1 MGQKA
6 NEGKIQKPIRFDKWM
21 ADAIQEI
28 ANKKKLT
35 FTAIVHEL
43 LRQELA
49 IMGYSM
55 GIGREAELIS
65 GKEKTQKQATQ
76 TTKKAG

>member
-21 ADAIQEI
+21 AVAIQEI
-28 ANKKKLT
+28 ADKKKLT
-35 FTAIVHEL
+35 FTTVVHEL

-49 IMGYSM
+49 FMGYSM
-55 GIGREAELIS
+55 GIGREAELNT
-65 GKEKTQKQATQ
+65 GKEKTQRQ

>member
-21 ADAIQEI
+21 HDAIQEI

-35 FTAIVHEL
+35 FTTIVCEL

-49 IMGYSM
+49 VMGYSM
-55 GIGREAELIS
+55 GIGREAELNND
-65 GKEKTQKQATQ
+65 KEKTQKQ